1 MNFQTKTTTGHG
13 FFRKS
18 KAYGLVCGIALT
30 GALVFAGQANADEVT
45 TTTSTDVS
53 MTTTANPA
61 TNLTQAQT
69 DLSQDNTQLASQANT
84 QTGTL
89 TSPVTSQELD
99 NAVNAATAA
108 GVTVTEEK
116 TVSHDSLEKAQD
128 DLSQQTAEVKAA
140 TENQEANTT
149 AIKEAT
155 EENARIDAENKAE
168 AERVEAINKAGQA
181 NVDAINAS
189 GQAAVDQRNQAGQ
202 AAVEADN
209 ATEKAKID
217 AENAKRKADYDKAV
231 AEIQKVEEFN
241 AGVRERNAAKAA
253 AVAEKNRKAKEKYD
267 ADLAE
272 YNKELEEAKAN
283 TNKEGYP
290 TEVLIQGLIFDKEP
304 NATVSISGVSGYYIA
319 PDTNKY
325 GNAEGMRYMGYSGA
339 EGEKLVSS
347 MSSPITLHISDDLS
361 SYPIVLKNNQTAT
374 VTYTNLQNSSYNG
387 TKISK
392 VTYEITAHTGSD
404 DYYETVYVM
413 TDPTNGLMTANQFEW
428 HAQADIKV
436 TFYDDKGN
444 VISANPETPMVIG
457 LSSLNHSKDGV
468 ESVKNYNFKFV
479 GINGSA
485 VTENADGIYS
495 KTSTDDKEDGSK
507 YTNLEW
513 DQADNPLFYYGSGAG
528 VLSSGDSIQFTMDA
542 SRPAQWLTIS
552 SKVAAPVVN
561 KPVPP
566 TTDTFDAEPEKEL
579 STTPAEVEY
588 LTFTPKTFTPETY
601 TPVTYTPVEP
611 TVKPHVSVPEK
622 VTYSATVH
630 PVVVTQTPTNVKG
643 VVNSDGVS
651 VDGKLVA
658 KGSEQTWTLASGSLK
673 AGREEIK
680 ELKLEDPFPSGVAIN
695 RESSSTKSP
704 AWTFVYNDNGK
715 SYLVATAQTLAL
727 LNANRDQDVVIP
739 VANVVGTPLNDGG
752 TYPNTFKTIIT
763 TPSGSYTTVSNTPV
777 YYTPGNDPKTPRN
790 PGGDNPTPHDNL
802 IQPTKDVVDDKGQSI
817 NGQSILP
824 NTSLNYV
831 AKQDFDQ
838 YQGMEASQAAIA
850 KGFAYIDDYSDE
862 ALDGDSMAV
871 KSITAKN
878 GDDVSS
884 LLQMYHVL
892 STDTLDDKLKE
903 LVKQSGI
910 SPVGEF
916 YMWVAKDPDSFYK
929 AYVQKGLDI
938 TYNLSF
944 KVKQSFTEGDITNQT
959 YQIDFG
965 NGYYGNIVTNN
976 LPPMAVHKVVKDKDG
991 TNIDGQTV
999 AIGDEISYEL
1009 EGWVVPAGRGYDLYE
1024 YRFVDILDKEH
1035 DAYEDYQVTAKV
1047 DLKLSDGTI
1056 IEAGKDL
1063 KAFTEVIYNAQTGQF
1078 ELKFKD
1084 DFLKQIERSQAFG
1097 ADAKVLAKR
1106 IAAGEVTNEYTLY
1119 VNGNPILSNKVVT
1132 KTPEPE
1138 KPKTPAT
1145 PTETPAQ
1152 PQVPVTKQAVL
1163 PSTGERSSIIS
1174 IVAGIVLGIL
1184 GAFGLVR
1191 KKEQ

>member
-1 MNFQTKTTTGHG
+1 MNFQTKTTKGHG

-53 MTTTANPA
+53 VTTTANPA

-202 AAVEADN
+202 AAVEAEN

-217 AENAKRKADYDKAV
+217 AENAKRKADHDKAV
-231 AEIQKVEEFN
+231 AEIQKVEEYN

-253 AVAEKNRKAKEKYD
+253 VIAEKNRKLKEEYEAK
-267 ADLAE
+267 LAE
-272 YNKELEEAKAN
+272 FESQKNSA
-283 TNKEGYP
+283 GYLSESKSQNL
-290 TEVLIQGLIFDKEP
+290 TFDYEP
-304 NATVSISGVSGYYIA
+304 NAKVTIKAKLFYTDASAVTTTITEKNGATSTTQPESPMISPNSQNVEVYAVGV
-319 PDTNKY
+319 K
-325 GNAEGMRYMGYSGA
+325 
-339 EGEKLVSS
+339 EGE
-347 MSSPITLHISDDLS
+347 T
-361 SYPIVLKNNQTAT
+361 IVA
-374 VTYTNLQNSSYNG
+374 TYTGLENSVYNG
-387 TKISK
+387 RKISK
-392 VTYEITAHTGSD
+392 V
-404 DYYETVYVM
+404 VYSLTNKSGEDAIIEVAA
-413 TDPTNGLMTANQFEW
+413 DPTNGAT
-428 HAQADIKV
+428 
-436 TFYDDKGN
+436 
-444 VISANPETPMVIG
+444 ISAKGDNPKMDVEIVYYYDNGEQVNFVESAPALFS
-457 LSSLNHSKDGV
+457 LSSLNNVSS
-468 ESVKNYNFKFV
+468 SVPYHIEKITDYNFRFI
-479 GINGSA
+479 GINGSS

-495 KTSTDDKEDGSK
+495 KNNNDSVSSGSEF
-507 YTNLEW
+507 NNSDW
-513 DQADNPLFYYGSGAG
+513 DNVNSPHFYYGAAAG
-528 VLSSGDSIQFTMDA
+528 LLTGNSVKFTMQSDHEETA
-542 SRPAQWLTIS
+542 LYNGVWLAFN
-552 SKVAAPVVN
+552 SKVPAIL
-561 KPVPP
+561 PP
-566 TTDTFDAEPEKEL
+566 TPPTPDKVNAEPEKEL
-579 STTPAEVEY
+579 PPTPTEVEY

-622 VTYSATVH
+622 VTYSAKVH

-658 KGSEQTWTLASGSLK
+658 KGTEQTWTLASGSLK

-680 ELKLEDPFPSGVAIN
+680 GLKLEDPFPSGVAIN
-695 RESSSTKSP
+695 RESSSAKSP

-824 NTSLNYV
+824 NTPLNYV

-862 ALDGDSMAV
+862 ALDGDSMTV

-929 AYVQKGLDI
+929 AYVQKGLDV
-938 TYNLSF
+938 TYNFSF
-944 KVKQSFTEGDITNQT
+944 KVKQSFTEGDITNQP

-976 LPPMAVHKVVKDKDG
+976 LPPMVVHKVVKDKDG

-1097 ADAKVLAKR
+1097 ADTKVLVKR

-1138 KPKTPAT
+1138 KTKTPAT
-1145 PTETPAQ
+1145 PSETPTQ
-1152 PQVPVTKQAVL
+1152 PQVPVTKQAIL
-1163 PSTGERSSIIS
+1163 PQTGEKGTFF
-1174 IVAGIVLGIL
+1174 AVLGGVVL
-1184 GAFGLVR
+1184 FFAGLVGVR
-1191 KKEQ
+1191 KRKES

>member
-1 MNFQTKTTTGHG
+1 GHG

-53 MTTTANPA
+53 VTTTANPA

-69 DLSQDNTQLASQANT
+69 DLSQDNTQLATQANT
-84 QTGTL
+84 QTGTI

-202 AAVEADN
+202 AAVEAEN

-217 AENAKRKADYDKAV
+217 AENVKRKADYDKAV
-231 AEIQKVEEFN
+231 AEIQKVEEYN

-253 AVAEKNRKAKEKYD
+253 VIAEKNRKLKEEYEAK
-267 ADLAE
+267 LAE
-272 YNKELEEAKAN
+272 YNKALAEMQAELDAN
-283 TNKEGYP
+283 RGKDGYL
-290 TEVLIQGLIFDKEP
+290 TQDLVQSLVFDSEP
-304 NATVSISGVSGYYIA
+304 NATAVVES
-319 PDTNKY
+319 PD
-325 GNAEGMRYMGYSGA
+325 
-339 EGEKLVSS
+339 GEKSEVDNDVYNLNHKYF
-347 MSSPITLHISDDLS
+347 IAKGQTL
-361 SYPIVLKNNQTAT
+361 K
-374 VTYTNLQNSSYNG
+374 VTYTNLENSSYNG

-392 VTYEITAHTGSD
+392 VVYTYTALTDNG
-404 DYYETVYVM
+404 DYLYPFK
-413 TDPTNGLMTANQFEW
+413 DPTQTVNYNAGGDPFTTGKSALAFTAQF
-428 HAQADIKV
+428 
-436 TFYDDKGN
+436 FDKDGN
-444 VISANPETPMVIG
+444 VISF
-457 LSSLNHSKDGV
+457 SKDAPALIAINSMNNTTNFSGTGYG
-468 ESVKNYNFKFV
+468 ESITDLGENTEFIK
-479 GINGSA
+479 INGSSVDYNNGVVYSA
-485 VTENADGIYS
+485 TDNAYVSAGSRYESNQLNNPNEYWD
-495 KTSTDDKEDGSK
+495 STDS
-507 YTNLEW
+507 
-513 DQADNPLFYYGSGAG
+513 PLRWYGAG
-528 VLSSGDSIQFTMDA
+528 VLKVTSGDTISFTIQNVSVNAAFE
-542 SRPAQWLTIS
+542 SLGQQWFAFS
-552 SKVAAPVVN
+552 SKVAAPTL
-561 KPVPP
+561 PTPP
-566 TTDTFDAEPEKEL
+566 TPPTPDKFTAEPEKEL
-579 STTPAEVEY
+579 PPTPTEVEY
-588 LTFTPKTFTPETY
+588 LTFKAKTFTPETY

-622 VTYSATVH
+622 VTYSAKVH

-658 KGSEQTWTLASGSLK
+658 KGTEQTWTLASGSLK

-680 ELKLEDPFPSGVAIN
+680 GLKLEDPFPSGVAIN
-695 RESSSTKSP
+695 RESSSAKSP

-727 LNANRDQDVVIP
+727 LNANRDQDVIIP

-817 NGQSILP
+817 NGQSILL
-824 NTSLNYV
+824 NTPLNYV

-862 ALDGDSMAV
+862 ALDGDSMTV

-892 STDTLDDKLKE
+892 SADTLDDKLKE

-929 AYVQKGLDI
+929 AYVKKGLDV

-976 LPPMAVHKVVKDKDG
+976 LPPMVVHKVVKDKDG

-1097 ADAKVLAKR
+1097 ADAKVLVKR